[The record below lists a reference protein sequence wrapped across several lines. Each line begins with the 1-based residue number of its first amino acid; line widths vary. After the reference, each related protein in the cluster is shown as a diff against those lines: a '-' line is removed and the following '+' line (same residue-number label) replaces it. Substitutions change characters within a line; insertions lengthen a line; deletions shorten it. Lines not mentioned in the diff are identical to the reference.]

1 MTLLEITVKE
11 CLNNIVKQYASQ
23 IALIESQSKKTLS
36 WQQLQQEVE
45 NVARGFLAIGLK
57 KGDRLGIWSAN
68 SKEWII
74 CFLAAAQIGVPVV
87 CINFHFKKRELL
99 DLCRLTGIKA
109 LCFSDGFKSNDF
121 IEVINCLAK
130 KVTEN
135 KDVLPQLF
143 ISMGNKSAEKSVS
156 LSQLKAISQT
166 ISEKEYQQAISQVS
180 VKDLLT
186 IQMTSGST
194 AMPKGVM
201 LSQYNV
207 INNAMLS
214 AQRLG
219 VTYNDVICLAVPLF
233 HCFGLSSCLFFALTT
248 GCQLVLLDN
257 YCAEDVLNVVQ
268 DYRCTVMHGVP
279 TIFSRLMK
287 HEQFSHYDLSSLDK
301 GIIAGASFPPALIN
315 EIENTLGMKGIT
327 VSYGQTE
334 ASPCCTQT
342 LPNDA
347 LPIKRSSI
355 GKPLP
360 FVEMKI
366 ISPKTAKPVPVGVL
380 GEICTR
386 GFHVMMGYDNAP
398 DKTKEA
404 LDEEG
409 WLHTGDIGYVDEQGN
424 YHYAYR
430 MKEIV
435 VRGGENISLCEIEE
449 AIAEYPGV
457 DATKAFGIPSVD
469 LGEEVIA
476 TICVQKD
483 CTLNESEL
491 RAFLQER
498 LARYK
503 IPKELHFFTQFP
515 HTPCG
520 KIDVQALKLQLG
532 YGVSIKDEKTKVAG

>member
-1 MTLLEITVKE
+1 MTLLKMTVEE
-11 CLNNIVKQYASQ
+11 CLNNVVKQYSSQ
-23 IALIESQSKKTLS
+23 TALVENQSNNTLT
-36 WQQLQQEVE
+36 WKELQQEV
-45 NVARGFLAIGLK
+45 NKVARGFLAMDLK
-57 KGDRLGIWSAN
+57 KGDRLGLWSAN
-68 SKEWII
+68 SAEWII

-109 LCFSDGFKSNDF
+109 LCFSDGFRDNNFIDIVNAFDPKLDNANATFPPLLISLGKKGTSKS
-121 IEVINCLAK
+121 L
-130 KVTEN
+130 
-135 KDVLPQLF
+135 
-143 ISMGNKSAEKSVS
+143 S
-156 LSQLKAISQT
+156 LSQLK
-166 ISEKEYQQAISQVS
+166 EQAIQVSDTAYQHAIAQVS
-180 VKDLLT
+180 VTDLLT

-207 INNAMLS
+207 LNNAWLS

-219 VTYNDVICLAVPLF
+219 VTNRDTLCLAVPLF

-248 GCQLVLLDN
+248 GCRLVLLDN
-257 YCAEDVLNVVQ
+257 YYAEDILNAVQ
-268 DYRCTVMHGVP
+268 KHRCTIMHGVP
-279 TIFSRLMK
+279 TIFARLMR

-301 GIIAGASFPPALIN
+301 GIVAGASFPPALIDD
-315 EIENTLGMKGIT
+315 IEHILGMKGIS

-342 LPNDA
+342 FPDDA
-347 LPIKRSSI
+347 LIIKRHTI

-366 ISPKTAKPVPVGVL
+366 RHPKTGQSCPVGVL

-386 GFHVMMGYDNAP
+386 GFHVMMGYDNEP
-398 DKTKEA
+398 EKTKTA
-404 LDEEG
+404 LDNDG
-409 WLHTGDIGYVDEQGN
+409 WLHTGDIGYIDDNGY

-457 DATKAFGIPSVD
+457 EATKAFGIPSTD
-469 LGEEVIA
+469 LGEEVLA
-476 TICVQKD
+476 AVCVQKD
-483 CTLNESEL
+483 HCISEHEL

-532 YGVSIKDEKTKVAG
+532 YGRSVQDKETKIAG

>member
-1 MTLLEITVKE
+1 MTLLETTVKE

-219 VTYNDVICLAVPLF
+219 VTHNDVICLAVPLF

-366 ISPKTAKPVPVGVL
+366 ISPKTAKPVPVGIL

>member
-1 MTLLEITVKE
+1 MTLLEMTVKE

-23 IALIESQSKKTLS
+23 TALIENQSKKTLS

-45 NVARGFLAIGLK
+45 SVARGFLAIGLK

-156 LSQLKAISQT
+156 LSQLKAISQK
-166 ISEKEYQQAISQVS
+166 ISDKEYQHAISQVS

-219 VTYNDVICLAVPLF
+219 VTHNDVICLAVPLF

-257 YCAEDVLNVVQ
+257 YCAEDVLKVVQ

-301 GIIAGASFPPALIN
+301 GIIAGASFPPVLIDD
-315 EIENTLGMKGIT
+315 IENTLEMKGIT

-366 ISPKTAKPVPVGVL
+366 ISPKTGKPVPVGVL

-491 RAFLQER
+491 RVFLQER

-532 YGVSIKDEKTKVAG
+532 YGVSIKDEETKVAG

>member
-1 MTLLEITVKE
+1 MTLLEMTVKE

-23 IALIESQSKKTLS
+23 TALIENQSKKTLS

-45 NVARGFLAIGLK
+45 NVARGFLAVGLK

-156 LSQLKAISQT
+156 LSQLKAISQK
-166 ISEKEYQQAISQVS
+166 ISDKEYQHAISQVS

-219 VTYNDVICLAVPLF
+219 VTHNDVICLAVPLF

-257 YCAEDVLNVVQ
+257 YCAEDVLKVVQ

-301 GIIAGASFPPALIN
+301 GIIAGASFPPVLIDD
-315 EIENTLGMKGIT
+315 IENTLGMKGIT

-342 LPNDA
+342 LPNDT

-360 FVEMKI
+360 FVEMQI
-366 ISPKTAKPVPVGVL
+366 ISPKTGKPVPVGVL

-424 YHYAYR
+424 YHHAYR

-491 RAFLQER
+491 RVFLQER

-532 YGVSIKDEKTKVAG
+532 YGVSIKDEETKVAG